1 MTNFPFFITFP
12 RHLGNLDKSFT
23 PHLKNPASKKMD
35 GVNAPQL
42 LIGGA
47 QSYTALHVENL
58 NLASVNFLHDG
69 KAKYWIV

>member
-1 MTNFPFFITFP
+1 
-12 RHLGNLDKSFT
+12 
-23 PHLKNPASKKMD
+23 MD

-47 QSYTALHVENL
+47 QSYTALHVDNL